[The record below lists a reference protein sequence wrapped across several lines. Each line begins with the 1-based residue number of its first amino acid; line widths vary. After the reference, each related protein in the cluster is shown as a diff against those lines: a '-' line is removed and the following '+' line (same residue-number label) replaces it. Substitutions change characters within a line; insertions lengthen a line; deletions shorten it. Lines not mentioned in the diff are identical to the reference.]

1 MDLKKANLTEGKVKF
16 LFMQNNR
23 SVSQNK
29 ALRESIL
36 KNGVLQPI
44 TVIRVADVDD
54 DIMLID
60 GGQTVSKKGN
70 ENAFVII
77 DGQHRYTELSDI
89 VDKMKQGKYQ
99 GMNINTTLHYNILT
113 KSEVG
118 NVNSYVIEMNSHSR
132 NWNSTDYIENANK
145 VCNDD
150 ILIRVINRFKEK
162 KFSMSAISRFV
173 CFNVKSLTNETLAA
187 YVNSNGKTPIRDAD
201 ADRAIKL
208 YLFLHYV
215 GFTDD
220 FMRKRYLI
228 DYVIRDSKV
237 NGIDSVL
244 AKIRVLKRGSEIST
258 LRDKDGDISSTM
270 ERMIGEDFKKYIK
283 DKSLNQDSIDE
294 LAKKDHLSDYDAD
307 DIADF
312 FSDEPL
318 GNGEVDDEEEKETKS
333 KIVPMISADRCLTL
347 STPKST

>member
-1 MDLKKANLTEGKVKF
+1 MKLLEENLSDGRVKF
-16 LFMQNNR
+16 LFMENNR

-29 ALRESIL
+29 ALRASIL
-36 KNGVLQPI
+36 EKGVLQPL
-44 TVIRVADVDD
+44 TVIRAADVDD
-54 DIMLID
+54 GIILTD
-60 GGQTVSKKGN
+60 GSKTVSKKGN
-70 ENAFVII
+70 ENALVII
-77 DGQHRYTELSDI
+77 DGQHRYTELSGI
-89 VDKMKQGKYQ
+89 VDDMAKGKYK
-99 GMNINTTLHYNILT
+99 GMNINTILPYTIRT

-118 NVNSYVIEMNSHSR
+118 NVNSFVIEMNSHSR
-132 NWNSTDYIENANK
+132 NWKSTDYIENASK

-150 ILIRVINRFKEK
+150 ILIKAINRFKEK

-187 YVNSNGKTPIRDAD
+187 YVNSNGKTLIRDAD

-228 DYVIRDSKV
+228 DYIIRDSKV
-237 NGIDSVL
+237 NGIDAVL
-244 AKIRVLKRGSEIST
+244 AKIRVLKRGSEISA

-283 DKSLNQDSIDE
+283 DRSLNQDSIDE

-307 DIADF
+307 DIAEF

-318 GNGEVDDEEEKETKS
+318 GNGEVDENEELKTEP
-333 KIVPMISADRCLTL
+333 KIVPMINKDRCLTL
-347 STPKST
+347 NIPKST